1 MLPQVDSGTGHDPWS
16 AAIHLRGSEER
27 VPERSSRRK
36 MTIYNHERFVEEMIE
51 LLTQRAVQELVIYAY
66 FNRNSQT
73 IVYTPSFTIP
83 RVLPNSA
90 EESCLA
96 QHGLHGYCDAS
107 WLLRSPAGYIVMM
120 LGGPIDWGSKLIRV
134 ICHSSSEAEIAA
146 GCMLGKRSVFIRQ
159 FLSEFNVKFD
169 KGFIILIDN
178 SAALDISKKLG
189 VSARTAHFLRW
200 QHYLRYL
207 ALHGHVKLIFVP
219 TADQL
224 ADMLTKVLDVSTMTK
239 FLRMIVKA

>member
-1 MLPQVDSGTGHDPWS
+1 
-16 AAIHLRGSEER
+16 
-27 VPERSSRRK
+27 
-36 MTIYNHERFVEEMIE
+36 
-51 LLTQRAVQELVIYAY
+51 
-66 FNRNSQT
+66 
-73 IVYTPSFTIP
+73 
-83 RVLPNSA
+83 
-90 EESCLA
+90 
-96 QHGLHGYCDAS
+96 
-107 WLLRSPAGYIVMM
+107 
-120 LGGPIDWGSKLIRV
+120 
-134 ICHSSSEAEIAA
+134 
-146 GCMLGKRSVFIRQ
+146 MLGKRSVFIRQ

-207 ALHGHVKLIFVP
+207 ALHGYVKLIFVP
-219 TADQL
+219 TTDQL